1 MSDSCSVSSY
11 PIIPCDSD
19 ESLRSSDQVVN
30 VNYQNELD
38 SDLECS
44 PFLDDKN
51 KTEQKVKLSSKRKR
65 LPSLS
70 ESSALVMNLTFLKN
84 YQNQDQD
91 T

>member
-11 PIIPCDSD
+11 PIPCDSD
-19 ESLRSSDQVVN
+19 ESLRSSCQVVN

-51 KTEQKVKLSSKRKR
+51 ETERKVKLSSTRNR

-70 ESSALVMNLTFLKN
+70 KSDASIFNLSFVKK
-84 YQNQDQD
+84 YPSQDQD